1 MKVVRIPLIVLL
13 LCSALFAQIDRSVFP
28 SFGPAPEVKIAE
40 PVTFVLDNGLKVF
53 VVTNHRLPSVSFQLI
68 IDRDNLWEGEDFG
81 TASAAGTLMK
91 SGTTTRTKQ
100 QIDKEIDFIGG
111 SLMTFSTGMYG
122 QSLKKHTAKLFELM
136 TDVLLHPAFRQEELD
151 TYKKR
156 QISSLAAASKNSSSI
171 AETVRRK
178 VVFGEGHP
186 FSQTETEATVQNIT
200 VDKLKKYYQTYFKP
214 NISYLSVVGSIEPDE
229 VRELLNK
236 YWSTWK
242 ADTVPNH
249 TFGTPG
255 LPEYLTAVIVDRPEA
270 VQSTVLVSY
279 PVSFEMSDA
288 DYFAGMMMNNILG
301 GSSARL
307 FVNLREKHAYTYGA
321 YSSLSPSDLIGN
333 FRASADV
340 RNSVTDSAFTQIL
353 FEMNRLRDSLVSD
366 TELQK
371 IKNYLSGTF
380 ALSLENP
387 QTVSNFAINREIF
400 KLPADY
406 YKNYLKSVE
415 AVNAEDIRS
424 AARKY
429 LQPDRAYLIAVG
441 KADEIK
447 AGIEKLTGR
456 PILHYSDEGKPLVT
470 SNVSNSGLVNPDSV
484 IEKYISAI
492 GGRQA
497 LQFLDDRVTNM
508 QFKLDGVPLVVKTY
522 QKSPGKLFQIVTAS
536 TGSQSTYFTGDA
548 GYIVSVNGVDTI
560 DKSRFEEL
568 QFDSDPRA
576 ILNLKE
582 RGISVTYLETQ
593 EDSIGRKYHKIGF
606 TFPSGNKR
614 YSYFE
619 EETGLKI
626 REDKIISVSGGEY
639 TQSSFYADFRKV
651 DDYLFPYV
659 IVQSTSSNSYITFSV
674 QSIEVNKR
682 LPDKLFEM
690 KK

>member
-1 MKVVRIPLIVLL
+1 MKVVRIPLLVLL
-13 LCSALFAQIDRSVFP
+13 LCTVLFAQVDRSVFP

-40 PVTFVLDNGLKVF
+40 PVTFVLENGLKVF
-53 VVTNHRLPSVSFQLI
+53 VVTNHRLPTVNFQLI
-68 IDRDNLWEGEDFG
+68 VDRDNLWEGDDVG

-91 SGTTTRTKQ
+91 TGTTTRTKQ
-100 QIDKEIDFIGG
+100 QIDQEIDFIGG
-111 SLMTFSTGMYG
+111 SLMTFSTGMFG
-122 QSLKKHTAKLFELM
+122 QSLKKHTGKLFELM
-136 TDVLLHPAFRQEELD
+136 TDILLNPAFRQEELD

-200 VDKLKKYYQTYFKP
+200 VDKLKEYYQTYFKP

-229 VRELLNK
+229 VKELLNR
-236 YWSTWK
+236 YWSAWK
-242 ADTVPNH
+242 AGEVP
-249 TFGTPG
+249 TQTYGIPG
-255 LPEYLTAVIVDRPEA
+255 LPEHLTGVIVDRPEA

-288 DYFAGMMMNNILG
+288 DYFAGMMMNSILG

-307 FVNLREKHAYTYGA
+307 FTNLREKHAYTYGA
-321 YSSLSPSDLIGN
+321 YSSLSTSDLIGN

-353 FEMNRLRDSLVSD
+353 YEMSRLRDSLVSD
-366 TELQK
+366 DELQK
-371 IKNYLSGTF
+371 IRNYLSGTF

-387 QTVSNFAINREIF
+387 QTVSNFAINREILG
-400 KLPADY
+400 LPADF
-406 YKNYLKSVE
+406 YKQYLKSVE
-415 AVNAEDIRS
+415 KVSAEDIRS

-429 LQPDRAYLIAVG
+429 LHPEKAYLIAVG
-441 KADEIK
+441 KAEEIT

-456 PILHYSDEGKPLVT
+456 PALLYSAEGKPLVT
-470 SNVSNSGLVNPDSV
+470 LHESKAGLVNPDSV
-484 IEKYISAI
+484 IEKYIRAI

-497 LQFLDDRVTNM
+497 LQFLDDRVTSM
-508 QFKLDGVPLVVKTY
+508 QFKLDGVPMAVKTY
-522 QKSPGKLFQIVTAS
+522 QKTPGKLFQIVTAS

-548 GYIVSVNGVDTI
+548 GYIVSMNGVDTL
-560 DKSRFEEL
+560 DASRFEEL
-568 QFDSDPRA
+568 QFDSDPQS
-576 ILNLKE
+576 ILKLKE

-593 EDSIGRKYHKIGF
+593 EDSIGRKYHKIAF
-606 TFPSGNKR
+606 TFPSGKKR

-619 EETGLKI
+619 EESGLKI
-626 REDKIISVSGGEY
+626 REDKIITVADGEY

-651 DDYLFPYV
+651 EDYLFPFV
-659 IVQSTSSNSYITFSV
+659 IVQSTSSSSYITFGV

-682 LPDKLFEM
+682 LPDNLFEM